1 MKKIL
6 FATAAIMAA
15 MTACNKEEVNVVET
29 PAASE
34 AKVWVEFTA
43 GVATKAALVEGDETH
58 SIVWE
63 ENDAISVNREIIST
77 TESGAKVT
85 FAGEVTEGFLA
96 ADNYSAVYPAS
107 AGKDFN
113 EITVKAEQTA
123 VAEGFDDIVAV
134 AYSAD
139 RSLQFKHVT
148 SLIKFQVP
156 SDFEVNTVTF
166 SADQDLAGK
175 VSVAMSAEN
184 DTPTIT
190 VKEGV
195 KTVTLTGSFEADK
208 DYYVAVLP
216 GEKTNLTVRF
226 NGYLSKNWTSTVNIK
241 QGHVANV
248 KVLPAPQTS
257 SVELRGDSPLDWN
270 NGTKF
275 YKDVDYD
282 ILKNVSLIASQG
294 FKIYNGT
301 KWLAANGNLTL
312 GTWTMLYEGPDNMK
326 LAAGSY
332 DIYVSKTSKTIYVVK
347 AGSAAPELIVPKTDH
362 VYLQPSLNWFAD
374 NAKFVAWIWKDN
386 GSGKAYKFKESSVK
400 GLYELNVTGCNK
412 IIIIRMDPSTSV
424 TDGSTNW
431 PGDGWAKT
439 GNLSIN
445 GNLYTVV
452 NWLEATSEFS
462 TVTTL
467 L

>member
-248 KVLPAPQTS
+248 KVLPAPQPSTWRLVGKFNG
-257 SVELRGDSPLDWN
+257 VEKWEISTGSIAMYKELASDTYVAKGVVLKSADIWKFN
-270 NGTKF
+270 NN
-275 YKDVDYD
+275 D
-282 ILKNVSLIASQG
+282 
-294 FKIYNGT
+294 
-301 KWLAANGNLTL
+301 KWEE
-312 GTWTMLYEGPDNMK
+312 WV
-326 LAAGSY
+326 GSY
-332 DIYVSKTSKTIYVVK
+332 DSGHSDSKVYTKMQ
-347 AGSAAPELIVPKTDH
+347 DH
-362 VYLQPSLNWFAD
+362 
-374 NAKFVAWIWKDN
+374 
-386 GSGKAYKFKESSVK
+386 
-400 GLYELNVTGCNK
+400 T
-412 IIIIRMDPSTSV
+412 STSPYGTHHTWGDFKSNFGAAAGTYDIYLKV
-424 TDGSTNW
+424 GTNKY
-431 PGDGWAKT
+431 GDASVWVEKK
-439 GNLSIN
+439 
-445 GNLYTVV
+445 
-452 NWLEATSEFS
+452 
-462 TVTTL
+462 
-467 L
+467 

>member
-15 MTACNKEEVNVVET
+15 MTACNKEEANVVET

-43 GVATKAALVEGDETH
+43 GVATKAALVEGDGTH

-156 SDFEVNTVTF
+156 SLDFKVNTVTF
-166 SADQDLAGK
+166 SADEDLAGK
-175 VSVAMSAEN
+175 VSVAMSAE
-184 DTPTIT
+184 DATPKIT

-195 KTVTLTGSFEADK
+195 KTVTLTGSFEAGK

-241 QGHVANV
+241 QGHVANAGELSAPEKFTWGVVGQHQGWDIKNPTPMYKVTDNVYAVLDITLKHNGFKFAQHGLQNWNTANTSFGAWKDFAEPYVVTDWYQVYTNNLGDQNKNLGVSDWSKKYDVYV
-248 KVLPAPQTS
+248 KVMTNAGWGQ
-257 SVELRGDSPLDWN
+257 EL
-270 NGTKF
+270 K
-275 YKDVDYD
+275 Y
-282 ILKNVSLIASQG
+282 NVVV
-294 FKIYNGT
+294 
-301 KWLAANGNLTL
+301 
-312 GTWTMLYEGPDNMK
+312 
-326 LAAGSY
+326 AGS
-332 DIYVSKTSKTIYVVK
+332 K
-347 AGSAAPELIVPKTDH
+347 
-362 VYLQPSLNWFAD
+362 
-374 NAKFVAWIWKDN
+374 
-386 GSGKAYKFKESSVK
+386 
-400 GLYELNVTGCNK
+400 VTY
-412 IIIIRMDPSTSV
+412 P
-424 TDGSTNW
+424 
-431 PGDGWAKT
+431 
-439 GNLSIN
+439 
-445 GNLYTVV
+445 
-452 NWLEATSEFS
+452 
-462 TVTTL
+462 
-467 L
+467 